1 MLNVVS
7 TNIPE
12 YIHHIIKVN
21 ITRNGGRFTK
31 ISRRESLQ
39 IYIETSKYVSL

>member
-12 YIHHIIKVN
+12 YIHHIIN

-39 IYIETSKYVSL
+39 IYIETNKYVLL